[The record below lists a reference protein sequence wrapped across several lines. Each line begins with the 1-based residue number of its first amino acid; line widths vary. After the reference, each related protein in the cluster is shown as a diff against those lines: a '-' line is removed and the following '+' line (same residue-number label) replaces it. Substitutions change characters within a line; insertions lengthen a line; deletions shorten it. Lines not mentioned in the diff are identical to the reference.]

1 MLFQCIDPH
10 YFTSISRIKSGGP
23 DSVVAQGWCH
33 ITQKSFL
40 LLACVDK
47 HRDIKKCRGR
57 TSQSLE
63 KDSLSESSFP
73 SWFHTWVNSLGHCNI
88 YCFIYNKY
96 IITTIFHFPG
106 FLDHLFKSTV
116 CLFTLLASAF
126 HSTLLKLMAS
136 FQGTQVHGS
145 DIGKHRAVELFWPK
159 QILLRTTVIHLLVLK
174 LIHLFSAYLMH
185 KWFVLYLLS
194 SKIFNQLPTD
204 SEKRRSVSCG
214 LCSVSEQMLNRGIF
228 SQKFWKYSSTY

>member
-1 MLFQCIDPH
+1 MPIFSNPVAFHNRLAQLKLVDIVNKSEFVYLWRTLFQVLLPCQCIDPH
-10 YFTSISRIKSGGP
+10 YFMSTSRIKVRGP
-23 DSVVAQGWCH
+23 DSVVAQGWFH
-33 ITQKSFL
+33 VTQKSFL
-40 LLACVDK
+40 LVACVDK
-47 HRDIKKCRGR
+47 HRNTKKCRGR

-63 KDSLSESSFP
+63 KDLLSESSFP
-73 SWFHTWVNSLGHCNI
+73 SWFHTSVNSLGHCNI
-88 YCFIYNKY
+88 YCFIYNEY

-116 CLFTLLASAF
+116 CLFALLASAF

-136 FQGTQVHGS
+136 FQGTQVCGS

-185 KWFVLYLLS
+185 RWFVLYLLG
-194 SKIFNQLPTD
+194 SKIF
-204 SEKRRSVSCG
+204 
-214 LCSVSEQMLNRGIF
+214 
-228 SQKFWKYSSTY
+228 